1 MSALIGE
8 PGNDDQ
14 AKVLTLASRLYIV
27 RAVYHNLFIMRW
39 GMLYAHTR
47 Q

>member
-1 MSALIGE
+1 MSALIGD
-8 PGNDDQ
+8 PSNDDQ

-47 Q
+47 K